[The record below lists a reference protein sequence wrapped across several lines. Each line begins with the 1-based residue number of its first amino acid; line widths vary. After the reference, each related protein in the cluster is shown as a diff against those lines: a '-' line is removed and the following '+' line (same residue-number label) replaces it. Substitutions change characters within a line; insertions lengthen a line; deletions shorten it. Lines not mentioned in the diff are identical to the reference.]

1 MNQCGTFSTSTHYRR
16 EHLESRGFN
25 MWWKEG
31 IVSDNLGQRVSDE
44 HSRAKRGHDF
54 GEVKW
59 QGDNL
64 KVGGGERRDA

>member
-25 MWWKEG
+25 MWWQKG

-44 HSRAKRGHDF
+44 HSRQK
-54 GEVKW
+54 EVAISVK
-59 QGDNL
+59 
-64 KVGGGERRDA
+64 